1 MEAIY
6 TCDACRYIFEATDG
20 CNQCPDCGK
29 RQVRP
34 ANEDERKEYLE
45 RKENPENWIGNN

>member
-6 TCDACRYIFEATDG
+6 TCDACRYIFEAMRG
-20 CNQCPDCGK
+20 CKQCPDCGK

-34 ANEDERKEYLE
+34 ASEDEHREYLE
-45 RKENPENWIGNN
+45 RKENPENWTSNN

>member
-1 MEAIY
+1 MGTIY
-6 TCDACRYIFEATDG
+6 TCDACRYVFGAADG

-29 RQVRP
+29 RQVRL

-45 RKENPENWIGNN
+45 RKDNPENWISNK